1 MALPSTYTPEGA
13 YAYLMA
19 TLAATLAAAVGY
31 LVAFTGASLSP

>member
-19 TLAATLAAAVGY
+19 TLAATLVAAVVY
-31 LVAFTGASLSP
+31 LLAFTGVTLPP